1 MGPRVPPPST
11 LWVCRISKRP
21 TPHALNPAERQLVAL
36 ACTRAVQPLVL
47 LLDEALNQLEP
58 IHSSRVL
65 ADLRT
70 LQRQVG
76 MTMIMATTDSG
87 LAMGIADKLA
97 ILHEGRLINLD
108 QPDALYRAPRSAL
121 TARLTGPVNL
131 VPGDVLRSSPGQS
144 STKAFAEVLGSWR
157 AMGTGAAARP
167 SGNSPDPTTKP
178 DRASGRPCR
187 TPGLFTDWACRADAD
202 SRPAR
207 KSGCP
212 R

>member
-1 MGPRVPPPST
+1 MNVAYGLKSGKLARSKRDQRVPPPST

-131 VPGDVLRSSPGQS
+131 VPGDVLRSSPGAVVN
-144 STKAFAEVLGSWR
+144 KGVCRGPWKLARNGHWR
-157 AMGTGAAARP
+157 C
-167 SGNSPDPTTKP
+167 SPTI
-178 DRASGRPCR
+178 
-187 TPGLFTDWACRADAD
+187 
-202 SRPAR
+202 
-207 KSGCP
+207 
-212 R
+212 